1 MWETAFSDY
10 LDKENPNVAKF
21 IDKTI
26 PMMTDLA
33 LKQLKINRN
42 NVKELEIRPQKLT
55 IVEPGTKLV
64 IPPVKENSGNQ

>member
-1 MWETAFSDY
+1 
-10 LDKENPNVAKF
+10 
-21 IDKTI
+21 
-26 PMMTDLA
+26 MMTDLA

-64 IPPVKENSGNQ
+64 IPPVKANSGNQ